1 MEFKFIDKEVAE
13 QFETDF
19 VKDPMVRVP
28 RHHLGKLSK
37 INLQTAE
44 ALISMGSNL
53 VRRKEGAPVAE
64 PGKKAGKEKSNP
76 VS

>member
-19 VKDPMVRVP
+19 VKDPVVRVP
-28 RHHLGKLSK
+28 THHLGKLSK
-37 INLQTAE
+37 INLKTAE

-53 VRRKEGAPVAE
+53 VRRKEGSHASE
-64 PGKKAGKEKSNP
+64 TGKKAGKEKVQP

>member
-19 VKDPMVRVP
+19 LKDPMVRVP

-53 VRRKEGAPVAE
+53 VRRKEGTPASE
-64 PGKKAGKEKSNP
+64 TGKKSGKEKSHS